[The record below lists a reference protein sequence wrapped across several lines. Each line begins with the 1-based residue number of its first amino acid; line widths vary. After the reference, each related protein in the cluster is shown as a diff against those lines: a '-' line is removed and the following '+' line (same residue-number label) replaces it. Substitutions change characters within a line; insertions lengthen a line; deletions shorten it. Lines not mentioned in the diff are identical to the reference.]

1 MSDNKLLDLSFD
13 FAVAI
18 VNLIDGVTAPK
29 SSYMTDQLA
38 RAGTSVG
45 ANIHE
50 AQYAHSKNISE
61 LAEVDWERDI
71 PPEELNEMAE
81 AINRMERERGGTDF
95 VEMVTEPVHYVF
107 YSDHAVKKI
116 SEYLN
121 KGQIPKKG
129 MAAWY

>member
-1 MSDNKLLDLSFD
+1 MEETASLLLYYYFPEGMENKKPGI
-13 FAVAI
+13 I
-18 VNLIDGVTAPK
+18 VIDRITK
-29 SSYMTDQLA
+29 E
-38 RAGTSVG
+38 
-45 ANIHE
+45 I
-50 AQYAHSKNISE
+50 NISE

-95 VEMVTEPVHYVF
+95 VEMITEPVHYVF
-107 YSDHAVKKI
+107 YGDHAVKKI